1 MPTYTVCATSGDDCN
16 DGITKPFLTIQRAA
30 EIALPGDTVLVQ
42 PGIYRERVSPTK
54 SGTST
59 APITYISAVP
69 NEAIIRGSVP
79 WLPTDNSGN
88 IWSGILPETLFT
100 DTSAIDGANPFK
112 VPVCVTPYGRNGAPE
127 FKSNTYPNSDPKMVY
142 SLGQVFVDDQMLIQC
157 PFYNEMVE
165 KENSWFYD
173 TSLSKLYIHISE
185 FSQNIEVTNQRRV
198 FAPHQRGLRYI
209 TVDGFVVERCGNNY
223 PNQFWMIPSAIQA
236 GMIGTRSGRYW
247 TIQNNIIRNAN
258 GVGIDWGNEG
268 SINQDLE
275 VGTNGQAS
283 GSFGH
288 IIQNNT
294 ICDNGAAGTA
304 SYMGKSFTFSK
315 NIIERNNNLLFT
327 GKRRWESAGVKVHQP
342 TNSIITNN
350 IIRNNY
356 CHGIWSDQGAGN
368 NSIFKNNIIMDNMEG
383 GINFEIGTNTTGN
396 VMNNIFLNN
405 NYGVTFVTSGG
416 VNVSNNLF
424 LGSKICDINTVL
436 FTRTTDKWDSNNL
449 QIFNNIFFGE
459 NMYLQLS
466 KSSATIPSSRF
477 LNNNIYSG
485 DNRFSLLPISGNK
498 TSTVFS
504 LEDWIACWK
513 SINTTN
519 YDEQS
524 IVSKNSFTF
533 DENTKILTLNIQSS
547 VSGSGPGSIDIY
559 GNPIKNGEN
568 IIQIQM

>member
-1 MPTYTVCATSGDDCN
+1 MPTYTICATSGDDSN
-16 DGITKPFLTIQRAA
+16 DGLIKPFLTIQRAA
-30 EIALPGDTVLVQ
+30 NIALPGDTILVQ
-42 PGIYRERVSPTK
+42 PGIYRERVSPMK
-54 SGTST
+54 GGTST

-69 NEAIIRGSVP
+69 NKAIIRGSVP
-79 WLPTDNSGN
+79 WQPTDHSGN
-88 IWSGILPETLFT
+88 IWSGNVEESLFT
-100 DTSAIDGANPFK
+100 DTSTIDGANPFK
-112 VPVCVTPYGRNGAPE
+112 VPLCVTPYGRNGAPE
-127 FKSNTYPNSDPKMVY
+127 FTSKTTPNSDPKMVY

-173 TSLSKLYIHISE
+173 ISLSKLYINIPE

-209 TVDGFVVERCGNNY
+209 TVDGFVIERCGNNY
-223 PNQFWMIPSAIQA
+223 PNQFWMVPTCIQA
-236 GMIGTRSGRYW
+236 GMIGTRSGRNW
-247 TIQNNIIRNAN
+247 VIQNNIIRFAN

-268 SINQDLE
+268 SLSQDLE
-275 VGTNGQAS
+275 VGTNGQAT

-288 IIQNNT
+288 VIQNNT

-304 SYMGKSFTFSK
+304 CYMGKSFTFSK
-315 NIIERNNNLLFT
+315 NIVERNNNLLFY

-342 TNSIITNN
+342 TNSIIQNN

-356 CHGIWSDQGAGN
+356 CHGIWSDQGAGT
-368 NSIFKNNIIMDNMEG
+368 NSFFKNNIIMENTES
-383 GINFEIGTNTTGN
+383 GINFEIGTSTTGN
-396 VMNNIFLNN
+396 VLNNIFLNN
-405 NYGVTFVTSGG
+405 HYGVTFVTSGG
-416 VNVSNNLF
+416 VNVTNNLF

-436 FTRTTDKWDSNNL
+436 FNRTADKWDSNNI

-466 KSSATIPSSRF
+466 TPSTTIPSSRF

-485 DNRFSLLPISGNK
+485 DNRFTLLPISGNK

-504 LEDWIACWK
+504 LADWIRCWK
-513 SINTTN
+513 NMNTTN

-533 DENTKILTLNIQSS
+533 HENTMTLTLNIESITN
-547 VSGSGPGSIDIY
+547 SIDIY
-559 GNPIKNGEN
+559 GNPIINGEN
-568 IIQIQM
+568 IIKLQL